1 MLYTRDCGNELLKY
15 GIIIV
20 INKLLIPNATIL
32 EVKMTTLKDIAK
44 EANVSVTTVSNVIH
58 GNHKRVAPETVEK
71 INMIIDR
78 DNYVPNM
85 TARSLVNKSSKIIGV
100 INHVVPG
107 KGGNFI
113 SDPFNSAV
121 IDGIEE
127 KLRESGYY
135 LMVRI
140 VYSEDDLFLLLR
152 NWNIDGLIL
161 IGLFQDEFFER
172 LMKAAVPFVLIDSY
186 VDNHQVLNI
195 GLDDCKGG
203 YIATKYLIDKGHRN
217 IVFASPIIKR
227 NGVVEERFKGYNMAL
242 EDANIPFN
250 DKNVYQQE
258 IAIAEGIELGHKLSF
273 RKDISA
279 IFATADILAAGIIS
293 GLIEGGKRVPEDFS
307 VIGFDDLYISSLTA
321 PRLTTI
327 HQDILE
333 KGRVAVES
341 LISVI
346 EGATIKDYNVILPFT
361 LVERHSV
368 KNIKK

>member
-1 MLYTRDCGNELLKY
+1 
-15 GIIIV
+15 
-20 INKLLIPNATIL
+20 
-32 EVKMTTLKDIAK
+32 MTTLKDIAK

-58 GNHKRVAPETVEK
+58 GNHKRVAEETVEK
-71 INMIIDR
+71 IKMIIDR
-78 DNYVPNM
+78 VNYVPNM

-100 INHVVPG
+100 INHVVQG

-113 SDPFNSAV
+113 SDPFNSLV

-127 KLRESGYY
+127 KLREKGYY

-140 VYSEDDLFLLLR
+140 IYSEDDLFLLLH

-172 LMKAAVPFVLIDSY
+172 LMKASVPFVLIDSY

-195 GLDDCKGG
+195 GLEDCKGG
-203 YIATKYLIDKGHRN
+203 YMATKHLIERGHRN
-217 IVFASPIIKR
+217 IVFASPVIKT

-242 EDANIPFN
+242 NEANIPFK

-258 IAIAEGIELGHKLSF
+258 ITIEEGIKLGHKLSH
-273 RKDISA
+273 RTDITA
-279 IFATADILAAGIIS
+279 IFATADILAAGVIS
-293 GLIEGGKRVPEDFS
+293 GLNELGKRVPDDFS
-307 VIGFDDLYISSLTA
+307 IIGFDDLYISSLTA

-346 EGATIKDYNVILPFT
+346 EGELIEDYNVILPVT

-368 KNIKK
+368 KDMTK

>member
-1 MLYTRDCGNELLKY
+1 
-15 GIIIV
+15 
-20 INKLLIPNATIL
+20 
-32 EVKMTTLKDIAK
+32 MTTLKDIAK

-58 GNHKRVAPETVEK
+58 GNHKRVADETVEK
-71 INMIIDR
+71 IKMIIER
-78 DNYVPNM
+78 VNYVPNM

-113 SDPFNSAV
+113 ADPFNSLV

-127 KLRESGYY
+127 KLRESGYF
-135 LMVRI
+135 LMVRV
-140 VYSEDDLFLLLR
+140 VYSEDDLFLLLH

-195 GLDDCKGG
+195 GLEDCKGG
-203 YIATKYLIDKGHRN
+203 YMATKYLIDRGHRN
-217 IVFASPIIKR
+217 IIFASPVIKR
-227 NGVVEERFKGYNMAL
+227 NGVVEERFKGYNLAL
-242 EDANIPFN
+242 KEASIPFE

-258 IAIAEGIELGHKLSF
+258 ITIEEGIKLGHKLSL
-273 RKDISA
+273 RTDVSA

-293 GLIEGGKRVPEDFS
+293 GLNEQGKRVPDDFS
-307 VIGFDDLYISSLTA
+307 IIGFDDLYISSLTA
-321 PRLTTI
+321 PRLTTV

-346 EGATIKDYNVILPFT
+346 EGETIEDYNVILPVT

-368 KNIKK
+368 KNIKE